1 MRYILI
7 GVLLLVSLFSFGQEQ
22 WTTMNISG
30 KLNNDWSV
38 AMEGEQRISYSMG
51 KIRYLHYDF
60 GVIRKINDDL
70 KIGFFYR
77 ELYEIKKGIKVNE
90 VRPHIDA
97 FYVANKH
104 WKFRI
109 RLEYQD
115 KEIAEDVLRFRI
127 RPNYDFKLFKNGD
140 PYIQTELN
148 FTKVGFTRNRFNA
161 GVTINLGKFQIQP
174 GYVSELL
181 YTNGNF
187 TNTNIIWINNKIN
200 F

>member
-1 MRYILI
+1 MKYILI

-22 WTTMNISG
+22 WTTMNIGG

-38 AMEGEQRISYSMG
+38 AMEGEQRISYIMG

-60 GVIRKINDDL
+60 GVIRKVNDDL

-97 FYVANKH
+97 FYVATKH

-127 RPNYDFKLFKNGD
+127 RPNYDFKLFKNYD

-148 FTKVGFTRNRFNA
+148 FTKDGFTRNRFNA

-181 YTNGNF
+181 YTNSNF
-187 TNTNIIWINNKIN
+187 TNTNIIWVNNKIN

>member
-1 MRYILI
+1 
-7 GVLLLVSLFSFGQEQ
+7 
-22 WTTMNISG
+22 MNISG

-97 FYVANKH
+97 FYVVNKH

-115 KEIAEDVLRFRI
+115 KEITDDVLRFRI
-127 RPNYDFKLFKNGD
+127 RPNYDFKLFKNYD
-140 PYIQTELN
+140 PYVQTELN
-148 FTKVGFTRNRFNA
+148 FTKDGFTRNRFNA
-161 GVTINLGKFQIQP
+161 GITINLGKFQIQP

-181 YTNGNF
+181 YTNGTF
-187 TNTNIIWINNKIN
+187 LNTNIVWVNNKIN